1 MGAETVAVTTY
12 PYRFAWKNNEV
23 RATLYNRRCRVLCR
37 GTMNSALIEFENGE
51 RRVVSR
57 NALRRVNDGR

>member
-1 MGAETVAVTTY
+1 MGAVTF

-23 RATLYNRRCRVLCR
+23 RATLYNRRCRVICR

-57 NALRRVNDGR
+57 NALRRVDRG